1 MFMSKATIV
10 LVFGVLQLVVVE
22 NAHAYIDLSIG
33 SMLIQALIAGLISVG
48 IFWRRFGSYL
58 GTLLGLKKDQ

>member
-1 MFMSKATIV
+1 MRKSTII

-48 IFWRRFGSYL
+48 IFWRRFRSFLRRLFGR
-58 GTLLGLKKDQ
+58 KKDE